1 VEVRDG
7 PIIERH
13 YARVVSARGYDLIAA
28 CPREALRKGC
38 VVPAT
43 IIVGA
48 QWGDEGKGKA
58 TDLLADTT
66 ELVVRYQGGNN
77 AGHTIVVGEK
87 VLKLHLIPSGVL
99 YPHVTPLIGDGVVV
113 DPEVLIRELDDLD
126 TQGLEAS
133 ERVRVSGNA
142 HLIMPYHR
150 ELDLLIERRLGS
162 KQLGTTR
169 RGIGPAYADKSSRVG
184 LRFQDLF
191 DESIFRQKLEAA
203 LELKNQIL
211 SRIYNRLPMDP
222 DSIAEEYLGYAE
234 RLKPQL
240 VDSVALVHQALD
252 RGGRII
258 LEGAQGTLLDLDH
271 GTYPFVTSSNP
282 VAGGA
287 LTGAGIGP
295 RDVDGVIGIAKAY
308 VTRVGTGPFPTELH
322 DESGDRLIEVG
333 GEYGTTT
340 GRRRRAGW
348 FDAVLARYAN
358 RVNGLTDI
366 FLTKLDVLSEFETL
380 KVCVA
385 YRYEGRE
392 YTDFPPHQTIFHHA
406 EPVYVELPGWREDIT
421 AATSWDDLPE
431 MARRYVEYLE
441 EQSGVR
447 ITWVSV
453 GPRRDQTLV
462 RGPAPDWVPDPGN
475 RSEVGR

>member
-1 VEVRDG
+1 
-7 PIIERH
+7 
-13 YARVVSARGYDLIAA
+13 
-28 CPREALRKGC
+28 
-38 VVPAT
+38 VPAT

-58 TDLLADTT
+58 TDLLADATD
-66 ELVVRYQGGNN
+66 LVVRYQGGNN
-77 AGHTIVVGEK
+77 AGHTIVVGER
-87 VLKLHLIPSGVL
+87 VLKLHLTPSGVL
-99 YPHVTPLIGDGVVV
+99 YPHVTPLIADGVVI
-113 DPEVLIRELDDLD
+113 DPKVLLQELQELDE
-126 TQGLEAS
+126 QGLEAS
-133 ERVRVSGNA
+133 ARVRVSGNA

-162 KQLGTTR
+162 KSLGTTR

-191 DESIFRQKLEAA
+191 DESIFRQKLDAA

-222 DSIAEEYLGYAE
+222 EQIADEYLGYAE
-234 RLKPQL
+234 QLKPQL
-240 VDSVALVHQALD
+240 VDSVALVHETLE

-287 LTGAGIGP
+287 LTGSGIGP
-295 RDVDGVIGIAKAY
+295 RHVDGVIGIAKAY

-322 DESGDRLIEVG
+322 DDNGDRLIEVG

-348 FDAVLARYAN
+348 FDGVLARYAA
-358 RVNGLTDI
+358 RVNGLTDL
-366 FLTKLDVLSEFETL
+366 FLTKLDVLSEFATV
-380 KVCVA
+380 KVCTA
-385 YRYEGRE
+385 YRYEGKE
-392 YTDFPPHQTIFHHA
+392 YPDFPPHQTIFHHA
-406 EPVYVELPGWREDIT
+406 EPVYTELAGWEEDIT
-421 AATSWDDLPE
+421 SARTWEDLPD
-431 MARRYVEYLE
+431 AAQHYVDFLE
-441 EQSGVR
+441 QEAGVP

-462 RGPAPDWVPDPGN
+462 RGQVPGWVPDPAQKAVTG
-475 RSEVGR
+475 E